1 MAFCDFLFSEDTRM
15 KERLQRGKLL
25 VSIGIVLFFG
35 FSLVFFISAF
45 FGKPAEAV
53 AIADLPIGDTGLGG
67 GASYPET
74 YPTLDMEPDLSLF
87 ADNAATLVVE
97 NGAEDEAMTI
107 GALEPEEYSR
117 MSILSYTSYKVVSGD
132 MVGGLAVKF
141 GLNQDTIISINA
153 ITNTRLLQINQTL
166 RIPNQDGILYTVKKG
181 DTLSSIAS
189 EHEVDVSTIKTVNEL
204 FSDTIAVNTKLFIPG
219 ARLDQMDLREI
230 NGDVFLWPVRGR
242 ITSNYGYRANPFG
255 GTTREFH
262 SGMDIAVPLGTPVRA
277 ALSGRVTSAGW
288 DNVYGNF
295 VVITHYSNYRT
306 LYGHMSAL
314 KTKVGAYVV
323 SGETIGLAGS
333 TGRSTGPHV
342 HFTVYK
348 NGVTTDPSPLLSR

>member
-1 MAFCDFLFSEDTRM
+1 M

-25 VSIGIVLFFG
+25 VSVGIVLFFG

-45 FGKPAEAV
+45 LSQPAHAGPVIAAV
-53 AIADLPIGDTGLGG
+53 PDEDTGLGG
-67 GASYPET
+67 GASYLEMPLRDVE
-74 YPTLDMEPDLSLF
+74 LDDLFLL
-87 ADNAATLVVE
+87 ADNEAPLVIE
-97 NGAEDEAMTI
+97 NGDDESMTI

-117 MSILSYTSYKVVSGD
+117 MPLLSYTSYKVVSGD
-132 MVGGLAVKF
+132 MVGGLAIKF

-181 DTLSSIAS
+181 DTLSSIAQD
-189 EHEVDVSTIKTVNEL
+189 HEVDVATIKTVNEL
-204 FSDTIAVNTKLFIPG
+204 FSDVIAVNVKLFIPG

-230 NGDVFLWPVRGR
+230 NGDLFLWPVRGR
-242 ITSNYGYRANPFG
+242 ITSNYGYRSNPFG
-255 GTTREFH
+255 GASREFH
-262 SGMDIAVPLGTPVRA
+262 SGMDIAVPLGTPVHA

-295 VVITHYSNYRT
+295 VVITHHSNYRT
-306 LYGHMSAL
+306 LYGHMSAIR
-314 KTKVGAYVV
+314 TKVGAYVV

-348 NGVTTDPSPLLSR
+348 NGVTTDPRPLLSR